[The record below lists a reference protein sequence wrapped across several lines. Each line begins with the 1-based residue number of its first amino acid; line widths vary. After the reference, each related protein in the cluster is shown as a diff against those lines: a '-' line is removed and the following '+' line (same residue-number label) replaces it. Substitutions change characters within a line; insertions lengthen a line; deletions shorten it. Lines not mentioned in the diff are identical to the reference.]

1 MVEADQPEIHLVMV
15 NTPGWFSQPYAL
27 SKSAM
32 DDFKELCYPLKCLYP
47 LLQRPQRRCRHS
59 PLVPKILKADLVTIS
74 NFERHPIKRIFSGSS
89 VEALVNHSDIPV
101 LSIDLKKDT

>member
-1 MVEADQPEIHLVMV
+1 MVEADKPEIHLVNV

-32 DDFKELCYPLKCLYP
+32 DDFKELCYPLKCYTHFYKDLNVDAGI
-47 LLQRPQRRCRHS
+47 RHLS
-59 PLVPKILKADLVTIS
+59 EDIKADLVTIS

-89 VEALVNHSDIPV
+89 VEALVNHSEIPV
-101 LSIDLKKDT
+101 LSIDLKKEV